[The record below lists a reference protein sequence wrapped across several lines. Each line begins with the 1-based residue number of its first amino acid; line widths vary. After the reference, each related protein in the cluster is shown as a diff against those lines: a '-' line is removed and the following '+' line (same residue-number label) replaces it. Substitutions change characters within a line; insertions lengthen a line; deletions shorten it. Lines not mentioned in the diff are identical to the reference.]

1 MRQDYIISILV
12 ENQSTI
18 LTRILGLFTGCGFY
32 LESITIGS
40 TEKSNMSRII
50 LVVPSRVK
58 FINQLIRQLY
68 KLLPVIKI
76 ENLTYIP
83 SVKRE
88 LLLCK
93 IFAVDSDR
101 TELLEVCNFFGAKII
116 DFTSKI
122 LTLEI
127 SGNPEKILAFE
138 QIINKFGIIELY
150 RTGLIALSRE
160 SAINTAIIKP
170 KTKKISKLNKFNFKK
185 LKKNIF
191 LIKEL
196 KRLKQEKLKKSYLD
210 N

>member
-1 MRQDYIISILV
+1 M
-12 ENQSTI
+12 
-18 LTRILGLFTGCGFY
+18 
-32 LESITIGS
+32 
-40 TEKSNMSRII
+40 
-50 LVVPSRVK
+50 
-58 FINQLIRQLY
+58 
-68 KLLPVIKI
+68 
-76 ENLTYIP
+76 
-83 SVKRE
+83 
-88 LLLCK
+88 
-93 IFAVDSDR
+93 
-101 TELLEVCNFFGAKII
+101 

-170 KTKKISKLNKFNFKK
+170 KTKNISRLNKFNFKK
-185 LKKNIF
+185 LKKYIF